1 MSNLSDRLEQEYER
15 FIEFGQLLDRQTR
28 KYLVQYLQNLVH
40 DKAYSFPED
49 LEDHYYSYFRKALDD
64 LFAIEQLL
72 PTLQRNQRIS
82 EQVILDTLYW
92 MRKTFDKTR
101 AKNPFEEEE
110 SRLQMWSITPMNLF
124 KKRWF
129 VMINYLSQ
137 VYNREELN
145 IDFYQSQFDNLIGKT
160 MDSEPLKPEGK
171 EKLERVLTDLL
182 AQWDALLHA
191 KILEHQ
197 LQYLEEEIND
207 YLDLMKAKVDE
218 YSQLMSLI
226 SPFSDYLGWDMSR
239 SLWEDT
245 SFSILEEYHHLLEQ
259 EDSLKELVDLLG
271 RMREAEIQ
279 MEEEALE
286 KTIIRQEWVPDE
298 TSKAEVVGIHE
309 SDDLN
314 QMLSSEAALL
324 GDIRTED
331 LFLAKFAEKNL
342 LTFKYEDKKLV
353 RSEDQIT
360 EMNQRTR
367 LKEKGPFILCID
379 TSESMLGRPEQIA
392 KVLALGVLK
401 MALQENRKAYL
412 INFSIGIKTIDL
424 YDITDSIDELAKF
437 LRMSFHGGT
446 DISLP
451 LYEAIRQIKG
461 ETYQD
466 ADVLVISDFIMY
478 RVDREVLKEVK
489 YFQQNQ
495 GTQFHSLTLGQA
507 PNAQIL
513 QYFDTNWVFDPKDRG
528 IMRELTIGLET
539 LRTRY

>member
-49 LEDHYYSYFRKALDD
+49 LGDHYYRYFRKALDD

-197 LQYLEEEIND
+197 LQYLQEEIND

-218 YSQLMSLI
+218 YSQLMALI

-259 EDSLKELVDLLG
+259 EDSLQELVDLLG

-298 TSKAEVVGIHE
+298 TSKAEVVGVHE

-353 RSEDQIT
+353 RSEHQTT
-360 EMNQRTR
+360 EINQRTR
-367 LKEKGPFILCID
+367 LKEKGPFILCVD
-379 TSESMLGRPEQIA
+379 TSESMLGRPEQVA

-478 RVDREVLKEVK
+478 RVDKEVLKEVK

-513 QYFDTNWVFDPKDRG
+513 QYFDSNWVYDPKDRG
-528 IMRELTIGLET
+528 IMKELTIGLET